1 MNDTLLNAVL
11 LGTLAQ
17 SALVISGVLVY
28 RFKFSD
34 RVIGVLAGFGVGAL
48 IEAISFDLIAEAK
61 DLSSLQFAVWM
72 LLGAAV
78 FLLGDAFVEKRFGG
92 EGGGS
97 AMGIVVGSIVDGVPE
112 SAIFGIQVATAF
124 PISAGFLMAVFVS
137 QLPAGAGSLGR
148 IWPRAAGRWA
158 SSSGCGRSYW
168 PRAAWRRGSAT
179 CSPVRS
185 PA

>member
-17 SALVISGVLVY
+17 SALVISGLLVY
-28 RFKFSD
+28 QFKFSD

-48 IEAISFDLIAEAK
+48 IEAISFDL
-61 DLSSLQFAVWM
+61 DRGGQRPQQSAVRRWM

-137 QLPAGAGSLGR
+137 NFPQALAPSADLAKGGWKMGKLVGMWALVLAACGVASGLGYVLAGSF
-148 IWPRAAGRWA
+148 
-158 SSSGCGRSYW
+158 
-168 PRAAWRRGSAT
+168 SA
-179 CSPVRS
+179 
-185 PA
+185 